1 MSYTN
6 QDPSYS
12 DLNMVRFLIGDTTI
26 PELIADAEING
37 LLASNSVVNTA
48 IFCARSLAARYSRLA
63 DKSVGDL
70 KISWS
75 QVAKSYL
82 ALASSLG
89 RSPQAIAG
97 CVPWA
102 GGTSL
107 AEKVTERADTDRV
120 QPVFTR
126 TFAEDEGTNADF

>member
-37 LLASNSVVNTA
+37 LLATNSVISTA

-75 QVAKSYL
+75 QVATSYF

-102 GGTSL
+102 GGTSQE
-107 AEKVTERADTDRV
+107 EKATERADTDRV
-120 QPVFTR
+120 QPAFTR
-126 TFAEDEGTNADF
+126 TFAEDEGADADF